1 MSKTILIHSFR
12 HGVGRSSIAVNL
24 TFLLAAQGYRVG
36 IIDTDTEAPVTPR
49 LFGLDEEHITYS
61 FVDYLQGKCSL
72 AQATYEVTSYLGAS
86 LKGHLFLVPATTRYA
101 EPIQPLSTM
110 QDTHFLNES
119 CQNLIQTFKLYAL
132 VVDSQPGVSHQ
143 ALVAL
148 PISDILVIVLRL
160 DQRDYQGTSIMMD
173 LVRKLNIPKVTL
185 IVNEAPLTFDFSDVK
200 NKLEKTYDSRVA
212 AVLPYVEEIM
222 ALGNRDIFALR
233 YPQHHLTTTLKD
245 VAATLMA

>member
-12 HGVGRSSIAVNL
+12 HGVGRSSITVNL

-36 IIDTDTEAPVTPR
+36 IIDTDIEAPVTAR
-49 LFGLDEEHITYS
+49 LFGLDESQIVYS

-72 AQATYEVTSYLGAS
+72 VQAAYEVTPHLGVP
-86 LKGHLFLVPATTRYA
+86 LKGQIVLVPANTRYA
-101 EPIQPLSTM
+101 EPISTLTVM

-119 CQNLIQTFKLYAL
+119 CQNLIQSFKLDAL

-148 PISDILVIVLRL
+148 PISDVLIVVLRL

-173 LVRKLNIPKVTL
+173 LVRKLNIPRVAL

-200 NKLEKTYDSRVA
+200 NKLEKTYDCRVA

-222 ALGNRDIFALR
+222 ALGNQDIFALR
-233 YPQHHLTTTLKD
+233 YPQHHLTKTLKD
-245 VAATLMA
+245 VAASLMA